1 MTNVGLKPLNVID
14 IITERINQQE
24 SLEIL
29 DEKKKDLKNKSIRSG
44 SKVKEVGIYYLHI
57 PGTSWRYMMQ
67 RQW

>member
-44 SKVKEVGIYYLHI
+44 SKVKEVGIYYLDI

-67 RQW
+67 RQ